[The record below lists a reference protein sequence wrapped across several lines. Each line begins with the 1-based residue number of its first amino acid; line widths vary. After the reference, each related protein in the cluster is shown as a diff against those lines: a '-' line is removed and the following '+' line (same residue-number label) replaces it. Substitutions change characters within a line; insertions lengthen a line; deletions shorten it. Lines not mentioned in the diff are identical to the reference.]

1 MHERLVFRR
10 GVSQNA
16 NVDDACEVI
25 ESSRN
30 IKMATFCRVGSVI
43 VLYTTNGVA

>member
-1 MHERLVFRR
+1 MHEGLVFRW

-16 NVDDACEVI
+16 NVDDVCEVI
-25 ESSRN
+25 ESPRN
-30 IKMATFCRVGSVI
+30 IMMAAFCRVGSVI